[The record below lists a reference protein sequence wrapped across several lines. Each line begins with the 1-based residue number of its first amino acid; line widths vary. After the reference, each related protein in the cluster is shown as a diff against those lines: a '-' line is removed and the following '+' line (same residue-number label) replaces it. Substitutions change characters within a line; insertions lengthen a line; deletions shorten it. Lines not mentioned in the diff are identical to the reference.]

1 MLIQT
6 FHLVISLNFDWTIC
20 TGRRSARSHA
30 LVIYFSRGSLFNQV
44 MMMLEGEIIYVL
56 TFLIGLFLRVGVW
69 LLSWFY
75 ITIWFHL
82 CINVFMSENHGPR

>member
-1 MLIQT
+1 LIGKYVQEEEVQGLM
-6 FHLVISLNFDWTIC
+6 HWLSILVVGPVL
-20 TGRRSARSHA
+20 
-30 LVIYFSRGSLFNQV
+30 NQV
-44 MMMLEGEIIYVL
+44 MMMLVGEIIYVL

-69 LLSWFY
+69 LFSWFY